1 MHTKH
6 KPKKLTFHST
16 EKWVSIRGYKGADGQ
31 RYAISNFGRAIAY
44 WEDFNFGY
52 FLRYSYIGKYPGV
65 NLRKNGKG
73 KAFFIHRLVAEHFCN
88 RPSTAN
94 KYVIHL
100 DYKKENNYYK
110 NLKWATRET
119 WGAHML
125 EDPNYKKTRAEFTG
139 RGHKLTTERVKMIKR
154 KLKDGKTRMKIIAKQ
169 FGISEMQLYRIKVGI
184 NWAHVK

>member
-1 MHTKH
+1 MHTRH
-6 KPKKLTFHST
+6 KPRKLTFHPT
-16 EKWVSIRGYKGADGQ
+16 EKCVSVRGYKGADGQ

-44 WEDFNFGY
+44 WDDFDFGY

-73 KAFFIHRLVAEHFCN
+73 KAFFIHRLVAEHFCK
-88 RPSTAN
+88 RPSGSY

-100 DYKKENNYYK
+100 DYQKENNNYK
-110 NLKWATRET
+110 NLKWVTRET

-125 EDPNYKKTRAEFTG
+125 EDPNYKKTRAEYTG
-139 RGHKLTTERVKMIKR
+139 RGHKLTIARVKMIKR
-154 KLKDGKTRMKIIAKQ
+154 KLKEGKTLMKVIAAQ
-169 FGISEMQLYRIKVGI
+169 YGISEMQLYRIKVGI